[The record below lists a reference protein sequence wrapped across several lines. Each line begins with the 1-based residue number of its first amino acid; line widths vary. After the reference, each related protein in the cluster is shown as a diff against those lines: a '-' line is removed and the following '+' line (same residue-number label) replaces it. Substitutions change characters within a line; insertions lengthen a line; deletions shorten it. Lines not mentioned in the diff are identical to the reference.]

1 MSVTRV
7 YIVAP
12 SPMSRAGLRSMLAA
26 TEEVEVVGE
35 AASGDELLD
44 DEEGSLE
51 ADVVLVAGERED
63 VESVPV
69 SEDGETALVALGGE
83 ELLPVL
89 EALALR
95 GWGLLPPDAL
105 GEEISASLLAASRG
119 LVVLPRYPNER
130 VSRTA
135 ELDDSSEALTPRE
148 AEILE
153 LIGRGLSNRLMAQ
166 ELHISEHTVKF
177 HISSLYAKLGVA
189 NRAGAVSQG
198 ARRGWISL

>member
-1 MSVTRV
+1 LTPARV
-7 YIVAP
+7 YVVAP

-26 TEEVEVVGE
+26 ADEVEVVGE
-35 AASGDELLD
+35 AASGDEVLD
-44 DEEGSLE
+44 DEEAFLE
-51 ADVVLVAGERED
+51 ANVVLVAGERED
-63 VESVPV
+63 VEAVPV
-69 SEDGETALVALGGE
+69 SEEGGAALVALGGD

-95 GWGLLPPDAL
+95 GWGLLPADASA
-105 GEEISASLLAASRG
+105 EELSASLLAASRG
-119 LVVLPRYPNER
+119 LVVLPSYPGGREAR
-130 VSRTA
+130 PVD
-135 ELDDSSEALTPRE
+135 EPSEALTPRE

-153 LIGRGLSNRLMAQ
+153 LLGRGLSNKLIAH

-198 ARRGWISL
+198 ARRGLIPL